1 MIRRIFLIFVLFYPA
16 MFASAQ
22 EQAELC
28 VGHYFTEEEGKHF
41 LQARIPAS
49 PEAWRTRSAQIRQ
62 HILRGL
68 ELETFPAKPT
78 SSPIVHSRR
87 VMDGYI
93 VENVAFE
100 SLPGIYVTG
109 NLYRPLE
116 EHNAYAGVLCPHG
129 HWSDPDGRLREAM
142 QIRCASLAR
151 MGAIVF
157 AWDMVGYGDAQQ
169 IEHKFPKALKLQTI
183 NSIRA
188 LDFLL
193 SLPKIDPERIAV
205 TGASGG
211 GTQSFLLA
219 ALDNRIKVVA
229 PCVMVSAHFFG
240 GCVCESGMPI
250 HKSGEFQTNN
260 VEIAALAAPRPML
273 LVSVGGDWTRNTP
286 DVEFP
291 YIQQIYRHYG
301 QEQRVAS
308 AHFPE
313 EEHDYGPSK
322 RHAVY
327 HFLAEHLALDLH
339 RIQNNAGEID
349 ERFVRVLAPDELR
362 VFDARNPLPDNALS
376 AQAIISS
383 LQ

>member
-1 MIRRIFLIFVLFYPA
+1 MIRQLILTFVLFCSA

-22 EQAELC
+22 ENAELC
-28 VGHYFTEEEGKHF
+28 IGRYFTEEEGKHF
-41 LQARIPAS
+41 LQARLPAS
-49 PEAWRTRSAQIRQ
+49 PEAWQTRSEQIRRQ
-62 HILRGL
+62 ILRGM
-68 ELETFPAKPT
+68 ELETLPPRPT
-78 SSPIVHSRR
+78 STPIVRSRR
-87 VMDGYI
+87 VMDDYT

-100 SLPGIYVTG
+100 SMPGIYVTG
-109 NLYRPLE
+109 NLYRPLGVQ
-116 EHNAYAGVLCPHG
+116 AGYAGVLCPHG

-157 AWDMVGYGDAQQ
+157 AWDMVGYGEAQQ
-169 IEHKFPKALKLQTI
+169 IEHTFPKALKLQTI

-193 SLPKIDPERIAV
+193 SLPGIDPERIAV

-211 GTQSFLLA
+211 GTQSFLLT
-219 ALDNRIKVVA
+219 ALDNRVKVAA

-250 HKSGEFQTNN
+250 HKIGDFQTNN

-286 DVEFP
+286 KVEFP
-291 YIQQIYRHYG
+291 HIQHIYRLYG
-301 QEQRVAS
+301 REHQVES
-308 AHFPE
+308 AHFPD
-313 EEHDYGPSK
+313 EEHDFGPSK
-322 RHAVY
+322 RQAVY
-327 HFLAEHLALDLH
+327 HFLAEHLALDIR
-339 RIQNNAGEID
+339 RIQNEGGEID
-349 ERFVRVLAPDELR
+349 ERFVTLLVPDELR